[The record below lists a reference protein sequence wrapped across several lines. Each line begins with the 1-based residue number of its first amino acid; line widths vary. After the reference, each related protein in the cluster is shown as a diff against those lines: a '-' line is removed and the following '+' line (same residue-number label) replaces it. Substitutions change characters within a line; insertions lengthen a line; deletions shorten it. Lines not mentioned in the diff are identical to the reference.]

1 MSNSDQ
7 ATFFESFFLFNFSKL
22 VRIVGA
28 PGVVFWPSTSFADKL
43 CIQRCSCAYLGCN
56 KCNKLPTCLS
66 VWQVFCAFLQE
77 LERRCGLFLTN
88 NTDSTWAL
96 RAQFLGGSSSRDTF
110 LDFGYSFVC
119 SLALN
124 NLAYAISSLM
134 HSFTPLTVLTTQ
146 FVVSVTYF
154 LVKNQPFSYC
164 VHLPCSHCC
173 VPRFVT
179 LSYWFLT
186 NSLNYSPLTSG
197 IIFVQ
202 KTNTPWIFSVSD
214 HSLYTLEM
222 IVWEIPLN
230 QQSLNPTQVVKTPM
244 QSVEPS
250 ESVLC
255 GS

>member
-110 LDFGYSFVC
+110 LDFQLLLHLFSCIKQPCTCHLFTHALIYTTDSTDHTVC
-119 SLALN
+119 
-124 NLAYAISSLM
+124 
-134 HSFTPLTVLTTQ
+134 
-146 FVVSVTYF
+146 
-154 LVKNQPFSYC
+154 
-164 VHLPCSHCC
+164 
-173 VPRFVT
+173 
-179 LSYWFLT
+179 
-186 NSLNYSPLTSG
+186 G
-197 IIFVQ
+197 
-202 KTNTPWIFSVSD
+202 
-214 HSLYTLEM
+214 
-222 IVWEIPLN
+222 
-230 QQSLNPTQVVKTPM
+230 
-244 QSVEPS
+244 
-250 ESVLC
+250 
-255 GS
+255 